1 LTSGH
6 SDAQLRASEYPD
18 VKKLQKE
25 EASSTDMLGYIRNA
39 TDNDKRRSVLAREKL
54 EKWTDEQRTAA
65 SLKAP
70 FH

>member
-1 LTSGH
+1 
-6 SDAQLRASEYPD
+6 
-18 VKKLQKE
+18 
-25 EASSTDMLGYIRNA
+25 MLGYIRNA